1 MAKQAKATKSSG
13 GDNFTR
19 WLVIGMVTL
28 VVASGA
34 IFSVVGEKS
43 KANESFAI
51 LSDFKAGP
59 TVVSTVDDANGAGI
73 TFNNGAAKTVDIW
86 EDPQCPVCKNFEDA
100 NGDYIE
106 SLVRDKKATVR
117 FHVLSFLGDESV
129 RAANASFCAAEEG
142 QYLDFH
148 HALYA
153 VQSPLE
159 NSGFWSNDKLVSIGA
174 KIGITSKKF
183 ADCVTKGSK
192 IDLVK
197 ANYDS
202 MQKFGVQG
210 TPTVFINGKLWERK
224 SPDFNLAEFKAAV
237 EAA

>member
-1 MAKQAKATKSSG
+1 MAKQAAKST
-13 GDNFTR
+13 DNTTR
-19 WLVIGMVTL
+19 WIVIGMVLL
-28 VVASGA
+28 VVVTGVVFSLFSQNSKESASLAGLDGTTLKPA
-34 IFSVVGEKS
+34 I
-43 KANESFAI
+43 
-51 LSDFKAGP
+51 
-59 TVVSTVDDANGAGI
+59 TSTIDTANGSPI
-73 TFNNGAAKTVDIW
+73 TFDNGAVTVIDVW
-86 EDPQCPVCKNFEDA
+86 EDPQCPVCKLFEDA

-106 SLVRDKKATVR
+106 SLIREKKATVR

-129 RAANASFCAAEEG
+129 RAANASFCAADEG

-159 NSGFWSNDKLVSIGA
+159 NSGFWSNETLVNIGK
-174 KIGITSKKF
+174 KIGITSKSF

-192 IDLVK
+192 VEIVK

-202 MQKFGVQG
+202 MSKFGVQG
-210 TPTVFINGKLWERK
+210 TPTVFINGKKWERTQNEF
-224 SPDFNLAEFKAAV
+224 SLEEFKAAV

>member
-1 MAKQAKATKSSG
+1 MAKQQAKAQ
-13 GDNFTR
+13 DNTTR
-19 WLVIGMVTL
+19 WIVIAMVLL
-28 VVASGA
+28 VVVTGVV
-34 IFSVVGEKS
+34 FSLMSQNNKE
-43 KANESFAI
+43 NESLAALNGTKLKPAI
-51 LSDFKAGP
+51 TSTIDPTNGSAIVLNAGA
-59 TVVSTVDDANGAGI
+59 TKVIDV
-73 TFNNGAAKTVDIW
+73 W
-86 EDPQCPVCKNFEDA
+86 EDPQCPICKNFEDA

-129 RAANASFCAAEEG
+129 RAANASFCAADDG

-159 NSGFWSNDKLVSIGA
+159 NSGFWSNQKLIDIA
-174 KIGITSKKF
+174 TKIGIKSTKF
-183 ADCVTKGSK
+183 ADCVNKGSK
-192 IDLVK
+192 INLVK

-202 MQKFGVQG
+202 MQKFGVKG

>member
-1 MAKQAKATKSSG
+1 MAKQQAKS
-13 GDNFTR
+13 GDNTTR
-19 WLVIGMVTL
+19 WIVIAMVLL
-28 VVASGA
+28 VVITGVVFSIMGQNNKENASLAALDGTKLKPA
-34 IFSVVGEKS
+34 I
-43 KANESFAI
+43 
-51 LSDFKAGP
+51 
-59 TVVSTVDDANGAGI
+59 VSTIDTENGSAITLNAGL
-73 TFNNGAAKTVDIW
+73 AKTVDIW
-86 EDPQCPVCKNFEDA
+86 EDPQCPVCKNFENA
-100 NGDYIE
+100 NGDYID
-106 SLVRDKKATVR
+106 SLVREKKATVR

-129 RAANASFCAAEEG
+129 RAANASFCAADEG

-159 NSGFWSNDKLVSIGA
+159 NSGFWSNDKLVSIGK
-174 KIGITSKKF
+174 KIGITSTKF

-202 MQKFGVQG
+202 MPKFGVKG
-210 TPTVFINGKLWERK
+210 TPTVFIDGKLWERK

-237 EAA
+237 EAK